1 MAAVRY
7 IVSDLD
13 SALLF
18 YTLQLGF
25 TLEKR
30 YGDAMA
36 IVKNGDAQLW
46 LAGPASSAAQAL
58 PNGQKPEPGG
68 WSRMVL
74 AVAGLDPILKRL
86 DANGVDLK
94 GPVTIGPGGRH
105 VLLEDPSGN
114 LVELFE
120 PA

>member
-7 IVSDLD
+7 LVSDVD

-36 IVKNGDAQLW
+36 IVKNGDATLW
-46 LAGPASSAAQAL
+46 LAGPSSSAGRPL
-58 PNGQKPEPGG
+58 PNGATPEPGG
-68 WSRMVL
+68 WNRMVL
-74 AVAGLDPILKRL
+74 TVAGLDPVLKRL
-86 DANGVDLK
+86 DANGINLR
-94 GPVTIGPGGRH
+94 GPVVIGPGGRQ
-105 VLLEDPSGN
+105 VLVEDPSGN
-114 LVELFE
+114 LIELFE

>member
-1 MAAVRY
+1 MGAVRY
-7 IVSDLD
+7 IVSDVD

-46 LAGPASSAAQAL
+46 LAGPKSSAAQPL
-58 PNGQKPEPGG
+58 PNGAQPEPGG
-68 WSRMVL
+68 WNRMVL
-74 AVAGLDPILKRL
+74 TVAGLDPVLKKL
-86 DANGVDLK
+86 DATGVGLR
-94 GPVTIGPGGRH
+94 GPVVIGPGGRH
-105 VLLEDPSGN
+105 VLVEDPSGN
-114 LVELFE
+114 LIELFE